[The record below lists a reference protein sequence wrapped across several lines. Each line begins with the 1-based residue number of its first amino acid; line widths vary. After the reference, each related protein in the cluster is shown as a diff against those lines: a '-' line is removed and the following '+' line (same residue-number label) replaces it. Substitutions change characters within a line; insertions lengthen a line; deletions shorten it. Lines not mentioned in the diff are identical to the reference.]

1 MSFLLRHIK
10 KMDWIMI
17 TSAFLL
23 AVAGLVF
30 LYGYSVNRGDFSNFH
45 KQIFFLVLGVFLLF
59 LFSFIDWRVFKQD
72 SYLIL
77 VIYLICLISL
87 VLLLFLAPEI
97 RGVRKW
103 YKVGEFSIDPIEFTK
118 IALILLLAK
127 YFSTRH
133 VEMYQFKHIFLSGI
147 YVLLPII
154 FIFLQPDLGSILVL
168 LSLWLGI
175 LLLSG
180 IRLRHFLIICLCGI
194 LLLAAGWQFF
204 LKDYQKERIA
214 SFIFPQT
221 ADSLRIGWNQLQS
234 EIAIGNGGFWGKG
247 LGRGTQVQYGFLP
260 ESQTDFVFA
269 AVAEE
274 TGFFGVLILF
284 ALLFILIWRVISVA
298 YSSSSNFPRLF
309 ALGFCIVLV
318 SQIIINIGMN
328 VGILPIIGIPLP
340 LVSYGGGNLVL
351 TFVAIGMLQNMRC
364 R

>member
-1 MSFLLRHIK
+1 
-10 KMDWIMI
+10 
-17 TSAFLL
+17 
-23 AVAGLVF
+23 
-30 LYGYSVNRGDFSNFH
+30 
-45 KQIFFLVLGVFLLF
+45 FF
-59 LFSFIDWRVFKQD
+59 
-72 SYLIL
+72 
-77 VIYLICLISL
+77 
-87 VLLLFLAPEI
+87 
-97 RGVRKW
+97 
-103 YKVGEFSIDPIEFTK
+103 
-118 IALILLLAK
+118 
-127 YFSTRH
+127 
-133 VEMYQFKHIFLSGI
+133 QF
-147 YVLLPII
+147 V
-154 FIFLQPDLGSILVL
+154 
-168 LSLWLGI
+168 
-175 LLLSG
+175 
-180 IRLRHFLIICLCGI
+180 
-194 LLLAAGWQFF
+194 
-204 LKDYQKERIA
+204 LKDYQKERIV